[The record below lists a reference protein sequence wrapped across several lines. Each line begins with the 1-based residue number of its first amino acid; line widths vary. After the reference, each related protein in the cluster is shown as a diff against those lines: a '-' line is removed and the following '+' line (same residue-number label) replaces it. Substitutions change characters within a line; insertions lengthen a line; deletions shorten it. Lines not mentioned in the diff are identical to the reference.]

1 MVGDP
6 SHLPTASR
14 CTGHRAGAEFRRPGF
29 RRPRTTRSGE
39 RAFTSLRTRVNS
51 PSGTSRR
58 RIRAHRAPSRRGAR
72 AEPGGHR
79 LRARR
84 SPRPPPNPRNP
95 WKVVLRPA
103 EGEEDPYRRHA
114 LLGGRGAEAPRRSVP
129 TAGGGASVGKPEVR
143 GRKFS
148 PLFTT
153 RLGNAV
159 AVNTGNTYTWKP
171 APAEAALIPPRAE
184 ERIPGRG
191 RRPRRTASTCCGT
204 PMPRSCWRPESP
216 S

>member
-1 MVGDP
+1 LYFALPKGKKTRTVDTP
-6 SHLPTASR
+6 SSV
-14 CTGHRAGAEFRRPGF
+14 AEELKRHV
-29 RRPRTTRSGE
+29 E
-39 RAFTSLRTRVNS
+39 AF
-51 PSGTSRR
+51 
-58 RIRAHRAPSRRGAR
+58 
-72 AEPGGHR
+72 
-79 LRARR
+79 
-84 SPRPPPNPRNP
+84 
-95 WKVVLRPA
+95 
-103 EGEEDPYRRHA
+103 
-114 LLGGRGAEAPRRSVP
+114 VP